1 MILSIIVLLRLKFCA
16 RKLGEQ
22 FQVPIPMLLH
32 EKSYIMCLLYIHLSV
47 YINIRFC
54 IYWSSSENRFWDHW
68 HGELGESENRF
79 WDHWDRKIGKLG
91 DALCFYI
98 NLTLKRQ
105 RSCSNCVNSRIRFYL
120 SLFVGII
127 KTGIYSSFRSLSH
140 RTKHQL
146 AISGFSSLGRKSLQH
161 GRCRKTNTF
170 ILIYDFANGWA
181 VVHVRPT
188 WRFQN

>member
-32 EKSYIMCLLYIHLSV
+32 KKSYIMCLLYIHLSV

-54 IYWSSSENRFWDHW
+54 IYWSS
-68 HGELGESENRF
+68 SENRF